1 MHVLLTSSVSSFSQG
16 TQIEKDLLCT
26 PCADDDLEV
35 KATHFCKTC
44 EDPEPLCESCAK
56 QHSRQKIAKN
66 HEISADMAT
75 FHTPQQVSRY
85 TCELLTIFIF
95 NSSKSISFSCML
107 PTFKYQRFVI
117 HI

>member
-1 MHVLLTSSVSSFSQG
+1 MHVLTNSVLPFSQG
-16 TQIEKDLLCT
+16 AQVEKDILII

-56 QHSRQKIAKN
+56 QHTRQKIAKN

-75 FHTPQQVSRY
+75 FLTPQKVSRY
-85 TCELLTIFIF
+85 TCKLLTIFIF
-95 NSSKSISFSCML
+95 NSSKSISFSCVL
-107 PTFKYQRFVI
+107 QTFKYKRFVI